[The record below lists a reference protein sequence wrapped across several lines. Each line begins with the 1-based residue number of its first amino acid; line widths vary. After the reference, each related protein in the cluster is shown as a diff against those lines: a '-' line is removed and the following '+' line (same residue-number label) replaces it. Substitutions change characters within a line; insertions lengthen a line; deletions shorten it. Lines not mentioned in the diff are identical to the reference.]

1 MYEYNNNLLVNYWNI
16 INTID
21 YEIHFMIQFRNQW

>member
-21 YEIHFMIQFRNQW
+21 NEIHFMIQFRNQW